1 MDTFLASLVPTQ
13 LVPQSKA
20 LHSVLPS
27 SWGQQRKGPQLHP
40 QLTEKGPSCTHRGK
54 GLRVDPAS
62 GPHPWVSDLTQPGD
76 RAAHARISEDP
87 PPPPGARHSRPRAG
101 GDEGGGSGRRR
112 AHDSEAGSHTEAP
125 IVHTAQQTQTSAS
138 SPEVRWLGGAALAS
152 CPAAE

>member
-76 RAAHARISEDP
+76 RAAHARISEGP
-87 PPPPGARHSRPRAG
+87 PPPREPGTPGLGLVAMKVVA
-101 GDEGGGSGRRR
+101 
-112 AHDSEAGSHTEAP
+112 
-125 IVHTAQQTQTSAS
+125 V
-138 SPEVRWLGGAALAS
+138 GGAGRMIQKLAATRKH
-152 CPAAE
+152 P